1 MDMTA
6 IVTPERVFS
15 ELAVTAKKQLLEHLA
30 AEAARATGLH
40 ERTIFDALLE
50 RERLGS
56 TGVGH
61 GVAIPHGRLAGL
73 SRLHGFFAKLQEPI
87 DFEAADGRPVDLVFL
102 LLAPEGSGG
111 DHLKALGHVSRLLRD
126 PQACATLRAA
136 VGRDRVYA
144 LLVEGMAS
152 KAA

>member
-1 MDMTA
+1 MDMTTIIA
-6 IVTPERVFS
+6 PERV
-15 ELAVTAKKQLLEHLA
+15 LAGLSVSSKKQLLELLA
-30 AEAARATGLH
+30 TEAAKATGLH

-73 SRLHGFFAKLQEPI
+73 DRLHGFFAKLDEAI
-87 DFEAADGRPVDLVFL
+87 DFESTDSRPVDLVFL

-126 PQACATLRAA
+126 PQACAKLRAA
-136 VGRDRVYA
+136 QGRDRVYT